1 MNSNM
6 AKLTAIVII
15 IALLADFLFLPPLL
29 MKLEGV
35 SASVPEKDEDIS
47 SDAVPVEAKS

>member
-6 AKLTAIVII
+6 AKLTAIVIG
-15 IALLADFLFLPPLL
+15 IALLADFLFLPTLI

-35 SASVPEKDEDIS
+35 KLSATEKDDDIS
-47 SDAVPVEAKS
+47 ADPVPVEVK